1 MGTVIR
7 AEISKKGKW
16 YISKHRY
23 YELKHMCLQYKELKE
38 ELEACI
44 KVSSSF
50 CDISNMTPGE
60 GDRTGNTAVRRAY
73 LSSRID
79 MIEKAAKEADS
90 GISDYILKA
99 VTEGYTYEYLHLVL
113 GMPCSRVYYYDKYRK
128 FFYILSRKYFSLL

>member
-23 YELKHMCLQYKELKE
+23 YELKHLCLQYDELRE

-44 KVSSSF
+44 RVSGSF
-50 CDISNMTPGE
+50 CDISSLNPGE

-73 LSSRID
+73 LSSRLE
-79 MIEKAAKEADS
+79 MIEQAAKEADL
-90 GISDYILKA
+90 GIADYILKA
-99 VTEGYTYEYLHLVL
+99 VTQGYTYEYLHMVL

-128 FFYILSRKYFSLL
+128 FFYLLSRKNLSLL